1 MAEPGIVCVKD
12 SEYTSENEGKTA
24 NIQPATSAAGESELR
39 MGQELCVADH
49 RILAT

>member
-12 SEYTSENEGKTA
+12 LEYASENGGKTA
-24 NIQPATSAAGESELR
+24 NIQPATSAAGESEFR
-39 MGQELCVADH
+39 KERELCVTDH